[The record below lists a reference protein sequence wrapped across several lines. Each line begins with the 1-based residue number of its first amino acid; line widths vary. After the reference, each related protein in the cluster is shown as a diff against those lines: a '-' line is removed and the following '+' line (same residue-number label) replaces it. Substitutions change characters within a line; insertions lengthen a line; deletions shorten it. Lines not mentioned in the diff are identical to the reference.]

1 MLRKSFI
8 LLFVSAI
15 ILQSGFVSVY
25 TLVCIR
31 QHKAVVKARMKA
43 ELKNGLH
50 NPDLEIFTEARM
62 AAARWV
68 HAKEFFLGS
77 GKYDIVRV
85 TGEGKDKLYHCI
97 NDTREMALYKS
108 LDKHGKQKN
117 VLEDV
122 MRKFCARLASPH
134 AQVLFFDASER
145 FYPPMDV
152 HFKTRGL
159 SSLFRPPARQA

>member
-1 MLRKSFI
+1 MRKSFI

-25 TLVCIR
+25 TLVSIR

-50 NPDLEIFTEARM
+50 NPDIEVFTEARM

-68 HAKEFFLGS
+68 HSKEFFLGS
-77 GKYDIVRV
+77 GKYDIVRI

-97 NDTREMALYKS
+97 NDTREIALYKS
-108 LDKHGKQKN
+108 LDKHGKQKT

-122 MRKFCARLASPH
+122 IRKFCARVVPLH
-134 AQVLFFDASER
+134 AEAVFCALSER

-152 HFKTRGL
+152 HFQTRSL
-159 SSLFRPPARQA
+159 SSLFRPPARQV

>member
-25 TLVCIR
+25 TLVSIR

-50 NPDLEIFTEARM
+50 NPDLEVFTEARM

-68 HAKEFFLGS
+68 HSKEFFLGS
-77 GKYDIVRV
+77 GKYDIVRI

-122 MRKFCARLASPH
+122 MRKFCAQLVPLRAEAVFCAL
-134 AQVLFFDASER
+134 SER
-145 FYPPMDV
+145 VYPPMDV
-152 HFKTRGL
+152 QFQTRVL
-159 SSLFRPPARQA
+159 PCLFRPPASQA